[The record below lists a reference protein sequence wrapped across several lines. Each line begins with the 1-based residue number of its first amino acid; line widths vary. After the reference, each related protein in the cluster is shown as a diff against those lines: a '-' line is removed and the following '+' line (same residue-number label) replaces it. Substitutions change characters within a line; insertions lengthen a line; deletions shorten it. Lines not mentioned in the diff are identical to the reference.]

1 MAFDDFSVNLEAAK
15 SGFFKIFPIFFKNK
29 TKKIIG
35 IYCSELILMVNEVK
49 TFGFMPKSP
58 L

>member
-1 MAFDDFSVNLEAAK
+1 MAFDGFSVSLEAAK
-15 SGFFKIFPIFFKNK
+15 SGFLIIFPIFFKNK
-29 TKKIIG
+29 TNKIIG
-35 IYCSELILMVNEVK
+35 IYCSELILMVNGVK